1 MTIDNTQ
8 PQNMQILDL
17 LKQERNKEEEPQ
29 LDVQQKLQK
38 DVMEDA
44 QGMNQNS
51 TQKQLLQM
59 MATALPLQQIQQTA
73 QAQIERGELDIKV

>member
-8 PQNMQILDL
+8 PQNMQMLDL
-17 LKQERNKEEEPQ
+17 LKQETTNKEEPQ

-59 MATALPLQQIQQTA
+59 MATTQPLQQIQQTA